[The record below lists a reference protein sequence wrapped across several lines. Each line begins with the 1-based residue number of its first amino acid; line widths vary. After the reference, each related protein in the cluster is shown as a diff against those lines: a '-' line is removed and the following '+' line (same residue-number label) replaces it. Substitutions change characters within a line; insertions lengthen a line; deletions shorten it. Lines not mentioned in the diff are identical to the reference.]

1 MTDIRGKDGKNGDLR
16 AEFDDLFEENL
27 RREIP
32 HHQAYQE
39 AENEFR
45 RRYNHNKYSS
55 FESYR
60 ISRST
65 RIRSRGKKKR

>member
-1 MTDIRGKDGKNGDLR
+1 MRGKDNENRDLR
-16 AEFDDLFEENL
+16 KEFDDLFEANL
-27 RREIP
+27 RHEIP

-60 ISRST
+60 ISRSS
-65 RIRSRGKKKR
+65 RIRNRNKRR